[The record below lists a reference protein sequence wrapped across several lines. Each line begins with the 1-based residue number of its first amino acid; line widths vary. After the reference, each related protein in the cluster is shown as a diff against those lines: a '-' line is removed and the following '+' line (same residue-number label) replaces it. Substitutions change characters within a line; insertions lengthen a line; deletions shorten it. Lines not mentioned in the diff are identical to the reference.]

1 MFYILPRY
9 HNITLIHSY
18 IPKVRHY
25 YIESYIHKYN
35 YRLMIGDIVYFSL
48 NVTGSGHGPE
58 RQIG

>member
-1 MFYILPRY
+1 MIYTLTIH
-9 HNITLIHSY
+9 HNITPIHSY
-18 IPKVRHY
+18 TPKVKHY
-25 YIESYIHKYN
+25 YIESCIHKYT